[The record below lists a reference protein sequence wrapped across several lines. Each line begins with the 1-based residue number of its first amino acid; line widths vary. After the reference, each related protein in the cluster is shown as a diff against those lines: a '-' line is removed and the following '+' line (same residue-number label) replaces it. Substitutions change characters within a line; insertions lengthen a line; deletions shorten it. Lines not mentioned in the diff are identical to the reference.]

1 MARAG
6 ITKQQVKEA
15 LLALESRNVAVTID
29 AVRVELGNTGSK
41 TTISRYMTELAD
53 EKAAQMDK
61 ASFIGD
67 KLMALVGELAKG
79 LNEDAKAIVEQS
91 AERHKIQVS
100 ALEERNQ
107 KLQDELIASQ
117 EHVATLLATITKM
130 EEKADK
136 DALTISTLELDKVR
150 LCEKQASQQTQ
161 LRLKDEQIASLEEK
175 HHHARESLEHYRE
188 SVQTQRVQEQTRHES
203 QIQQISGELQKC
215 QNLLSIKQEEAS
227 QAGIALTRE
236 KTLHKTTIEQKQ
248 SVETKLKE
256 ALSEFQEIRL
266 DKQLL
271 DTSLSRANDEIQS
284 LREQHIQQEEV
295 LQKKVSRLSELEKQ
309 NTHLQSQLETKDTL
323 YTQLMSGLAKLQIST
338 PATTA
343 SANPGG

>member
-1 MARAG
+1 MARTG

-15 LLALESRNVAVTID
+15 ILSLESRNIAVTID

-53 EKAAQMDK
+53 EKAARMDK
-61 ASFIGD
+61 ESYIGD
-67 KLMALVGELAKG
+67 KLLTLVGELAKG

-117 EHVATLLATITKM
+117 EHVATLLSTITKL
-130 EEKADK
+130 EEKADE
-136 DALTISTLELDKVR
+136 DALTISRLELDKVR
-150 LCEKQASQQTQ
+150 LCEKEASQQTQ
-161 LRLKDEQIASLEEK
+161 IKLKDEQIASLEEK
-175 HHHARESLEHYRE
+175 HQHARESLEHYRE
-188 SVQTQRVQEQTRHES
+188 SVQTQRAQEQTRHES

-236 KTLHKTTIEQKQ
+236 KTLHKTTAEQKQ
-248 SVETKLKE
+248 SVEVELKD
-256 ALSEFQEIRL
+256 ALSELQEIRL

-271 DTSLSRANDEIQS
+271 DTSLSQANDEIQS
-284 LREQHIQQEEV
+284 LREQHVQLEQAHE
-295 LQKKVSRLSELEKQ
+295 KKVSTLSEIEKQ
-309 NTHLQSQLETKDTL
+309 NTHLQSQLETKDSM
-323 YTQLMSGLAKLQIST
+323 YTQLLTGLSKFQLSTSDMARSGSST
-338 PATTA
+338 
-343 SANPGG
+343 

>member
-15 LLALESRNVAVTID
+15 ILALESRNVAVTID

-41 TTISRYMTELAD
+41 TTISRYMAELAD

-91 AERHKIQVS
+91 AERHKTQVT

-107 KLQDELIASQ
+107 KLQDELTASQ
-117 EHVATLLATITKM
+117 EHVATLLATITKV

-136 DALTISTLELDKVR
+136 DAITISTLELDKVR
-150 LCEKQASQQTQ
+150 LCEKETSQQTQ
-161 LRLKDEQIASLEEK
+161 IKLKDEQIASLEEK
-175 HHHARESLEHYRE
+175 HQHARESLEHYRE
-188 SVQTQRVQEQTRHES
+188 SVQAQRAQEQTRHES

-236 KTLHKTTIEQKQ
+236 KTLHNTTMEQKQ
-248 SVETKLKE
+248 SVEAELKD
-256 ALSEFQEIRL
+256 ALSELQQIRL
-266 DKQLL
+266 EKQSL
-271 DTSLSRANDEIQS
+271 DTSLSQANDEKQS
-284 LREQHIQQEEV
+284 LREQNTRLDKTLQE
-295 LQKKVSRLSELEKQ
+295 KASTLSEIEKQ

-323 YTQLMSGLAKLQIST
+323 YTQLMSGLAKLQTSA

-343 SANPGG
+343 SASPGG